1 MKKIILNYSN
11 MFAYA
16 ITGLVFGLSFFL
28 LFINF
33 YHMQE
38 LSLTVDVTALNDTNK
53 ASIQSKIETI
63 KNNISVYD
71 QSTYTGNLNIYA
83 LNNAKLKLESCVEV
97 FERDEMMKYLELDQI
112 GIKDAYNFTIDYK
125 NNILND
131 CLVMQIKSMF
141 SSDVIAL
148 LPNYNLIEP
157 YVDNNINILLSSIDY
172 VESNIENSDHYYFT
186 TDNNKNN
193 FFDLV
198 NDSYSDTMKNYQ
210 NALDLVVEISNWY
223 RSVVIGG

>member
-1 MKKIILNYSN
+1 MKKILLEYAN

-112 GIKDAYNFTIDYK
+112 GIKDA
-125 NNILND
+125 
-131 CLVMQIKSMF
+131 
-141 SSDVIAL
+141 
-148 LPNYNLIEP
+148 
-157 YVDNNINILLSSIDY
+157 
-172 VESNIENSDHYYFT
+172 
-186 TDNNKNN
+186 
-193 FFDLV
+193 
-198 NDSYSDTMKNYQ
+198 
-210 NALDLVVEISNWY
+210 
-223 RSVVIGG
+223 

>member
-1 MKKIILNYSN
+1 MKKILLEYAN

-38 LSLTVDVTALNDTNK
+38 LSWTVDVTALNDTNR

>member
-1 MKKIILNYSN
+1 MKKILLEYAN

>member
-1 MKKIILNYSN
+1 MKKILLEYAN

-198 NDSYSDTMKNYQ
+198 NDSYSDTMKDYQ